1 MRSLA
6 LHGQH
11 LAELYI
17 MPDIMRSL
25 RPSVSQEEPLITSPQ
40 IRTGNSCLP

>member
-17 MPDIMRSL
+17 MPDIMRSSDL
-25 RPSVSQEEPLITSPQ
+25 VFHKRSH
-40 IRTGNSCLP
+40 